1 MRLPDDVCKV
11 DARAIAK
18 ELDAGIQSSVDL
30 RPCLNSVLASD
41 PRYETYSAAMS
52 KASAERDRGAWL
64 DAYGAFYREVLGP
77 EQTKFW
83 KSVNENLSPNGLCR
97 LKLNSSAEFP
107 GIAANVEIVC
117 EADDKTPV
125 S

>member
-1 MRLPDDVCKV
+1 MTDNVCKA

-18 ELDAGIQSSVDL
+18 ELDAGVQSSVDI
-30 RPCLNSVLASD
+30 RPCLNSVIATD
-41 PRYETYSAAMS
+41 PRSETYTAAMS
-52 KASAERDRGAWL
+52 KAAAERNQGAWL

-83 KSVNENLSPNGLCR
+83 NSVNENLSPNGLCR
-97 LKLNSSAEFP
+97 LKLNSSAEYP

-117 EADDKTPV
+117 DPDDKTPV